1 MFLKEVKFTRHGV
14 SPKLISEMV
23 NLSRVPLYGLVL
35 AGGKS
40 IRMGEDKALFQWHG
54 KEQMYYLANMLF
66 QFCDNVFISCRI
78 EQVNCIDKKYKIIP
92 DEFENAGPL
101 AAIISAFHQNKNCAW
116 LVVACDLPL
125 LDAKTIDFLVQQ
137 RDETAVATTFQSAYD
152 NLPEPLLTIWEPK
165 SLPLLE
171 TALSEKKYSPRQVL
185 MNAKITVLLAPDLNV
200 LLNVNTPEEKEKII
214 QSFKRSF

>member
-14 SPKLISEMV
+14 SPKLISKKMS
-23 NLSRVPLYGLVL
+23 LLQTPLNGLVL

-40 IRMGEDKALFQWHG
+40 TRMGEDKALLQWHG
-54 KEQMYYLANMLF
+54 KGQMYYLADILK
-66 QFCDNVFISCRI
+66 QFCSEVFISCRV
-78 EQVNCIDKKYKIIP
+78 EQANSIDKKYEVIT
-92 DEFENAGPL
+92 DEFEDAGPL

-152 NLPEPLLTIWEPK
+152 NLPEPLITIWEPK
-165 SLPLLE
+165 SLPLFE
-171 TALSEKKYSPRQVL
+171 TALSEQKYSPQQVL
-185 MNAKITVLLAPDLNV
+185 MNAKIKVLVVPDLNV

-214 QSFKRSF
+214 QTFKRSF